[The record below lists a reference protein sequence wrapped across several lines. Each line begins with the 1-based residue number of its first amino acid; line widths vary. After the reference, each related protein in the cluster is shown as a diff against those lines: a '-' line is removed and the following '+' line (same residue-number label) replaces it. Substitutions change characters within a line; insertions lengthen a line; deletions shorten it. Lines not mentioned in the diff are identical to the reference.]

1 VTLSLHAWCH
11 GATPLEIRRQCAR
24 RIRLDLNLNLN
35 LNLKSARRIRLDLLL
50 RTSNRVSRPTHD
62 RQPAPPLPQPSRT

>member
-1 VTLSLHAWCH
+1 VTLSLQDWCH

-24 RIRLDLNLNLN
+24 SIRLDLNLNLN
-35 LNLKSARRIRLDLLL
+35 LKLKSARRIRLDLLL
-50 RTSNRVSRPTHD
+50 RTSNRVSRPTRD

>member
-1 VTLSLHAWCH
+1 VTLSLH

-35 LNLKSARRIRLDLLL
+35 LKSARRIRLDLL